1 MHKVVATRD
10 GFYDKYRRTGEVFT
24 VRQASELSDRWMA
37 EVGTDKHRDFMEA
50 RGRDNSPKRD
60 QITGERVRS
69 GGVAEQ
75 LAIALEENRRLTN
88 ENADLQSQVNAL
100 VAKQDQALK
109 PVEDVSAPADEPDDD
124 GPEEVGA
131 PKPTRARR
139 RRVKKD

>member
-1 MHKVVATRD
+1 MHEVVATRD

-37 EVGTDKHRDFMEA
+37 EVGTSKHRDFMEA

-88 ENADLQSQVNAL
+88 ENADLQAQVNAL

-109 PVEDVSAPADEPDDD
+109 PVEDVSTPAAEPDDD

-131 PKPTRARR
+131 PKPARVRR
-139 RRVKKD
+139 RRVEKD